1 MECAGHAI
9 MNAQIN
15 TANTARKPDIKPTNR
30 IWLGGVVARTLFLII
45 LAVVTARVASPQIE
59 TFRSAFETPG
69 DLIRVLL
76 GFAVCFWLVI
86 NIFRLPKDA
95 GAYHT
100 WSYLG
105 LGLVPLEVLC
115 AVVVW

>member
-1 MECAGHAI
+1 MKCAGHAV
-9 MNAQIN
+9 MNAQTN

-59 TFRSAFETPG
+59 TVRSAFETPG
-69 DLIRVLL
+69 DLIRVVL
-76 GFAVCFWLVI
+76 GFAVCLWLVI
-86 NIFRLPKDA
+86 NIFKLPKDA

-105 LGLVPLEVLC
+105 VGLVPLAILC